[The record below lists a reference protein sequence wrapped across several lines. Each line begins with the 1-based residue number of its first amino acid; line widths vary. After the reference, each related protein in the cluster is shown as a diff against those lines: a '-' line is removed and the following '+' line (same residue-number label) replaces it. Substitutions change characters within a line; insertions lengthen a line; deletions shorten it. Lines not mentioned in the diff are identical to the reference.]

1 MSSNAFDFDE
11 ERLITEIQKRKPKR
25 VFVQLPEGLKT
36 YGSKLASIIEET
48 GVTAIISADPCYG
61 ACDIASFEAEN
72 VGADLIIHYG
82 HSDMEVKTTLPT
94 VYIEVKSKVKIKRA
108 VKKGI
113 KLLGNWSKIGLVT
126 TIQHVHILDEV
137 KKLLLE
143 AGKDP
148 IIGDAGKLNAGQ
160 VLGCDY
166 SNARIVSKSVE
177 AFLFI
182 GGGGFHPLGVVF
194 ATGKPTVNA
203 DPFEKRAYR
212 INTDVSKFLRI
223 RWANILEM
231 KNAKNVGVLIGLK
244 PGQQRIKKAL
254 ELKSLIEES
263 GKKAILLAV
272 REITPE
278 VLMQF
283 PSIDGF
289 INTACPRLSLDNI
302 EGFHSPLLTPKEAL
316 VMLGKM
322 QWEKLCKEGLFEN

>member
-1 MSSNAFDFDE
+1 MSSNAFDFNKE
-11 ERLITEIQKRKPKR
+11 HLINEIQKRKPKR

-61 ACDIASFEAEN
+61 ACDIASCEAEN
-72 VGADLIIHYG
+72 IGADLIIHYG
-82 HSDMEVKTTLPT
+82 HSDMKVKTTIPT
-94 VYIEVKSKVKIKRA
+94 VYIEVKAKVKVRGA
-108 VKKGI
+108 VKKSI

-126 TIQHVHILDEV
+126 TIQHIHILDEA

-148 IIGDAGKLNAGQ
+148 IIGDAEKLNAGQ

-166 SNARIVSKSVE
+166 SNARVVSKSVE
-177 AFLFI
+177 AFLFV
-182 GGGGFHPLGVVF
+182 GGGGFHPLGVVL
-194 ATGKPTVNA
+194 ATGKPTVIA

-212 INTDVSKFLRI
+212 IDTDVSKLLRI

-231 KNAKNVGVLIGLK
+231 KKAKNVGVLIGLK
-244 PGQQRIKKAL
+244 PGQQRIKNAL

-302 EGFHSPLLTPKEAL
+302 EGLQSPLLTPKEAF

-322 QWEKLCKEGLFEN
+322 QWEKLYKEGLFEN